1 MKSFITILLIS
12 LVMTPAVLA
21 EDTPADQRWFQV
33 EIMIFKNPDI
43 EPDNPEAWP
52 AFPTFEHPEAYL
64 KLEGITEILTSNS
77 DTDENEADQSA
88 VPEEVTEVEPP
99 QSEKGLEA
107 FVALSEFERQMIEQR
122 EIIENSRNYELLF
135 HEAWNQPVPGRDA
148 VIPIRIDAGER
159 FGRQSELQGYISLY
173 VERYLHF
180 STDLHLIE
188 YQKSADPFSI
198 VAEENQSSTG
208 SLSTLNSF
216 GGVSLLN
223 TDVLSNSQIT
233 RKSNQFFVSVNSSQ
247 MKESRRMRSRQLHY
261 LDNPEFGL
269 LILITPIEVQ

>member
-33 EIMIFKNPDI
+33 EIMIFKNPNI